1 MTEESKDAPAHDVSI
16 DAGDLGC
23 GDLVLRLR
31 NELKPLAPGAV
42 VHVRATD
49 PAAPIDLPAWC
60 GLVGHTLIHT
70 KHPHYW
76 IQKKTT

>member
-1 MTEESKDAPAHDVSI
+1 MTEESNDAPAHDASI

-31 NELKPLAPGAV
+31 NELKTLAPGAV

-70 KHPHYW
+70 KPPHYW